1 MITKGLSQRCMQMAG
16 AAAFVML
23 GLTMMPADVA
33 AAYFTA
39 FTGSY
44 ALPGSLAKGTVVA
57 RRFYTPEQ
65 LCGEAQCRLYEF
77 KLITIGANQLTS
89 GTMVLTRLRGLSMQV
104 VVNGKPQASIDK
116 SKDNEIIFSTPVEVQ
131 LVKDPYAEI
140 SSSTSKNSVHS
151 WFFTK
156 KMTDKTEIINY
167 FSLGDST
174 LTRIDG
180 TCSVPSQTVQLPPTI
195 GRRLDG
201 IGSTA
206 GVRDFNI
213 KVNNCPKGYN
223 RVGYTLEP
231 MGGVVDT
238 PGVLPLATD
247 STAKGVKIRLTD
259 RNGVAARFGTSIKVD
274 EYNKA
279 TGGSYMIPMQA
290 SYIQTEATITPGT
303 VKGAISLRLDYQ

>member
-1 MITKGLSQRCMQMAG
+1 
-16 AAAFVML
+16 
-23 GLTMMPADVA
+23 
-33 AAYFTA
+33 
-39 FTGSY
+39 
-44 ALPGSLAKGTVVA
+44 
-57 RRFYTPEQ
+57 
-65 LCGEAQCRLYEF
+65 
-77 KLITIGANQLTS
+77 
-89 GTMVLTRLRGLSMQV
+89 MQV
-104 VVNGKPQASIDK
+104 VVNGKPQASLDK

-131 LVKDPYAEI
+131 LVKDPYVEI
-140 SSSTSKNSVHS
+140 SSSTSKSSVHS

>member
-1 MITKGLSQRCMQMAG
+1 
-16 AAAFVML
+16 
-23 GLTMMPADVA
+23 
-33 AAYFTA
+33 
-39 FTGSY
+39 
-44 ALPGSLAKGTVVA
+44 
-57 RRFYTPEQ
+57 
-65 LCGEAQCRLYEF
+65 
-77 KLITIGANQLTS
+77 
-89 GTMVLTRLRGLSMQV
+89 
-104 VVNGKPQASIDK
+104 
-116 SKDNEIIFSTPVEVQ
+116 
-131 LVKDPYAEI
+131 
-140 SSSTSKNSVHS
+140 
-151 WFFTK
+151 
-156 KMTDKTEIINY
+156 MTDKTEIINY